1 MRKAADE
8 IINNDWFKSF
18 ETKKINELV
27 VTSNILKN
35 NVTGLITS
43 GLGPD
48 VALSH
53 QLDNVAFD
61 NACEHKPMAY
71 RF

>member
-1 MRKAADE
+1 
-8 IINNDWFKSF
+8 
-18 ETKKINELV
+18 
-27 VTSNILKN
+27 
-35 NVTGLITS
+35 
-43 GLGPD
+43 

-71 RF
+71 RFWLNFISTFSMLSTWYLAEKQRAPCSVRDVSCPF